1 MRRRDICNPLYR
13 QSGITMMIIDLTHDK
28 DGIEAMMLKDQ
39 RVRRT
44 STVDTK
50 NRAEKSS
57 LTNYLVPR
65 STPDHSSTLPPISD
79 HPSTLPPSTSDH
91 PSTPVPFTT
100 DHPNSA
106 GADPWDAA
114 EADAEAEA
122 AAGAAGADADDE
134 DDDPVVE
141 RQSSPA
147 QWLSRCARQEHR
159 DLSLHR
165 HSESPLPLE
174 TRCLLR

>member
-1 MRRRDICNPLYR
+1 MVEWFGWLVWLGGAVGGGLGARRSGAWRVAAGLPDAHDYLHAQPAQRDP
-13 QSGITMMIIDLTHDK
+13 
-28 DGIEAMMLKDQ
+28 EAPK
-39 RVRRT
+39 RT
-44 STVDTK
+44 Q
-50 NRAEKSS
+50 
-57 LTNYLVPR
+57 VPR